1 MANDDALLMDST
13 SYAPMVDF
21 QLPEAAQPAQATAP
35 AQQPPESE
43 QGFWNQFYGSL
54 GHTIF
59 QGNPRLSGIAIEG
72 LGRVSGSDSMKAFG
86 RGIVTDF
93 DESPSEQFIPRV
105 TKIED
110 SEGLRDV
117 MDWLGNSIGSGLGS
131 IAMTAG
137 GAAVGAGVGGGIT
150 GTAGAVAGAA
160 AGGVGAIPGAFV
172 AGFPGGVAGGMAG
185 GAISGSFLL
194 SYGDMYDY
202 LVEQEGMD
210 EDEAAHWALVPGTAM
225 AIVDAAGF
233 GKLATAPFKKELSE
247 KMSER
252 IVQLAAQG
260 FVSEGATEGV
270 QQLIQE
276 TAGELAEYYGYATE
290 DIEAVD
296 RISSILNASLSG
308 GVTGKATGAASA
320 LKKPTKES
328 TPEGDIEES
337 GLEEGTESVIPDA
350 PQTAADAGAPVEAM
364 VEEIVEPEP
373 AVEAEQVAEEVVEQ
387 TAEPET
393 EAQPEPETEA
403 EKLAEEEVQKE
414 EDPAEPKSDLSL
426 TSDGKFYSKAFK
438 FLLNLPPGI
447 GSDKPIL
454 DSQGRP
460 MQEQEVDESG
470 EPVFLES
477 GKPKMGPVQTR
488 RVYKVSDLYSE
499 DKNGKARGALSKFP
513 KGELE
518 LIGIHEYLIQ
528 KELDAPGEALQSEK
542 ARRQKHLEDSERE
555 LVEAAIQWT
564 RDDFMSKLRNNL
576 EFMQQL
582 EEDGKSLEQYTL
594 EFFLKYP
601 MEIDGPVA
609 AIGVLSTARNAEGE
623 GYDSGDLQ
631 SLIKKYHRAKSVVSD
646 PLDVSEF
653 AGTEAEVTQDEISQY
668 IADNQWRLDFGDVR
682 RITADAKEALF
693 KVSPELEAFEAQVD
707 ELKTT
712 ASTLEE
718 HVSEPVTAVT
728 WDQVSEKL
736 AAAGHGPEQ
745 IELAYLDF
753 QNNPRIFYDL
763 FEEMPNEWAAAGI
776 LELNQY
782 KKFIFQRDLLDQVI
796 SDPKA
801 FYRHIKLQIRK
812 DISEP
817 AKDPVQRARIHESDP
832 PQNIRDLDK
841 SFEGLVFRVER
852 AADPP
857 VSSVRYRGRTRPY
870 TEKDQRSSRLQILK
884 RAKKIQSQAQSLYR
898 SLGGWSREQE
908 LRSAIRGFLI
918 DKDPVQ
924 KRHKAAVEEWEK
936 GGRIGDRPQVESA
949 TTGLSSPRPG
959 KTPPM
964 TAIDTNQS
972 HERFKELMS
981 DWVKSHSI
989 YSEQMPQR
997 QKQLF
1002 VKEYQEILNLQKE
1015 LAMIHGVGEIRNI
1028 AVIAENQLNQI
1039 EAFIKA
1045 EKSAPVRN
1053 LREAQARYKE
1063 AFKQSQ
1069 EMRKIEE
1076 AGSILNVDYTVSGEA
1091 PQLDKMSFL
1100 GGNEFNKRQILI
1112 IDPSPEMRDYKAE
1125 LQVAT
1130 ETEQQPGAE
1139 MEFEGVD
1146 YAGQS
1151 GHPQHLKNL
1160 FEKLYHAGH
1169 WHGDQERGT
1178 GVHIRVHD
1186 MSVMRDGKLVKILV
1200 VEEIQNDHAQYNRKQ
1215 GSKISE
1221 LRTYILEN
1229 RLSIVEN
1236 RRKEIVDFSK
1246 SAQNPNADS
1255 GSLVL
1260 VPSKTFPIRS
1270 SQRSFGDI
1278 ETSEQLID
1286 PALKDE
1292 FIALS
1297 KESAKIKG
1305 QLSISRRAT
1314 EPQAVFQ
1321 NTEEWTQLAMRKVFK
1336 IAMEEGYGGVAVIG
1350 GKSAGPITHMPI
1362 HEQNLSRLMKE
1373 VRDIQDTDSYEVD
1386 GLLSKTVDPVWNETK
1401 WSGVWADIMYT
1412 PARAQFSVNLNIDKL
1427 NQTIGLYDFLQEH
1440 KKESEYISGAEI
1452 KEFVLGQDLYVG
1464 SSAQKHYD
1472 ENVAKQAK
1480 IVSGV
1485 KGTPAVGNDILRTTD
1500 GKPVFGD
1507 DRSQKNHLRMG
1518 SSGKEA
1524 YIRSPPKLWV
1534 FDEKMT
1540 KRLSGPQPIIS
1551 PELKDIKGGW
1561 DRPLADLYKEATN
1574 ERKEGVSYFE
1584 DMSGSD
1590 QLALKLRIQQAI
1602 SGLPGLEYPITASLG
1617 KPGGPPVQV
1626 LGHMKGVTLNVQ
1638 MPNGKMSKM
1647 PAMNLFVGNDRIV
1660 DVEPKYLL
1668 DPKKKRKIRIGHAE
1682 SIRRAIEEGHDVPQ
1696 ESMAGHAEFDGGL
1709 GLEEDYE
1716 IDEGDAQDARLD
1728 WEEMGVDSPA
1738 FKSWSGGLKPSTLP
1752 SYSDAR
1758 RLGATDVWRQYAIF
1772 STAILED
1779 KDAQGKE
1786 YFEGYERL
1794 KGQKQGSYV
1803 SIKEAIAYTPS
1814 VKVVYHSTPGIEGDD
1829 INFNSEDSFG
1839 FHAGTFK
1846 AAQDR
1851 RDATSDRYKSER
1863 PLKTHDIPGETVK
1876 GSHFQTYPAE
1886 RVFFFK
1892 YDKLLPIMDIG
1903 GEKWTPMDILEYSI
1917 DSAER
1922 LREEA
1927 FVSDLKK
1934 YQERLRRKSS
1944 ADGNHGHNH
1953 YADRVKFEDLRNL
1966 YEKHGFDGAIYSNA
1980 REDAGS
1986 LSIIAIRSG
1995 SLKLAADA
2003 PDLGQVQ
2010 GKFDP
2015 TGLYGVGVGAATLP
2029 AAAALMGEDEE
2040 EPERADQ

>member
-1 MANDDALLMDST
+1 MANDDALLMNST

-21 QLPEAAQPAQATAP
+21 QLPEAAQPAQATVP

-202 LVEQEGMD
+202 LVEQEGMN

-373 AVEAEQVAEEVVEQ
+373 AAEAEQVAEEVVEQ

-393 EAQPEPETEA
+393 EA
-403 EKLAEEEVQKE
+403 EKIAEEEVQKE

-528 KELDAPGEALQSEK
+528 KELDAPGEALQAEK
-542 ARRQKHLEDSERE
+542 ARRQKDFEDSERE
-555 LVEAAIQWT
+555 LVEVSAEVV
-564 RDDFMSKLRNNL
+564 RDDFMSDLRENEEL
-576 EFMQQL
+576 MQML
-582 EEDGKSLEQYTL
+582 EEDGKSLEQYTD
-594 EFFLKYP
+594 EFFSKYP
-601 MEIDGPVA
+601 IDDSPIRSMAQARVA
-609 AIGVLSTARNAEGE
+609 INKGSTGADR
-623 GYDSGDLQ
+623 LQ
-631 SLIKKYHRAKSVVSD
+631 SIIEKYTRAESVASD
-646 PLDVSEF
+646 PLDVAEF
-653 AGTEAEVTQDEISQY
+653 AGTEAEVTQEEISQY

-682 RITADAKEALF
+682 RITADAKKALF
-693 KVSPELEAFEAQVD
+693 QVSPELEAFEAQVD

-718 HVSEPVTAVT
+718 HVSEPITAVT

-753 QNNPRIFYDL
+753 QNNPRIFDDL
-763 FEEMPNEWAAAGI
+763 FGEMPNEWAAAGVK
-776 LELNQY
+776 ELNQY
-782 KKFIFQRDLLDQVI
+782 EQYRFQRNLLDQVI
-796 SDPKA
+796 SDPVA
-801 FYRHIKLQIRK
+801 FYRYAITQIRRNVVG
-812 DISEP
+812 P
-817 AKDPVQRARIHESDP
+817 AKDPLQRARLHESDA
-832 PQNIRDLDK
+832 PQNILSLSDSLRDAAISMPLGFDYSESVADMERRRSTSRGQFDQIK
-841 SFEGLVFRVER
+841 SDAE
-852 AADPP
+852 
-857 VSSVRYRGRTRPY
+857 
-870 TEKDQRSSRLQILK
+870 
-884 RAKKIQSQAQSLYR
+884 SLYR
-898 SLGGWSREQE
+898 SLGGYNRKHE
-908 LRSAIRGFLI
+908 LKNAIKDFLT

-924 KRHKAAVEEWEK
+924 KRYKAAVEEWK
-936 GGRIGDRPQVESA
+936 NGGRIGDRPK
-949 TTGLSSPRPG
+949 RPG

-964 TAIDTNQS
+964 NAIDTISS
-972 HERFKELMS
+972 HGRFKELMS

-1015 LAMIHGVGEIRNI
+1015 FAMIYGVGEIKDMAGRAI
-1028 AVIAENQLNQI
+1028 KYLGQI
-1039 EAFIKA
+1039 EAFDKA

-1076 AGSILNVDYTVSGEA
+1076 ADLKLDVDYTVSEEA
-1091 PQLDKMSFL
+1091 PQLDNMSFL

-1130 ETEQQPGAE
+1130 EIEQQPGAE

-1146 YAGQS
+1146 YVGQS
-1151 GHPQHLKNL
+1151 GHPQHLSNL
-1160 FEKLYHAGH
+1160 FRKLYHAGH

-1186 MSVMRDGKLVKILV
+1186 MSVMRDGELVDILV
-1200 VEEIQNDHAQYNRKQ
+1200 VEEIQNDHAQTNRKQ

-1246 SAQNPNADS
+1246 SAQNPNAHS

-1297 KESAKIKG
+1297 KESAKIQG
-1305 QLSISRRAT
+1305 QLKISRRAS

-1373 VRDIQDTDSYEVD
+1373 VRDIQDTDSFEVD

-1440 KKESEYISGAEI
+1440 KKESEYISGAKI

-1472 ENVAKQAK
+1472 ENVAKQGK
-1480 IVSGV
+1480 IISGV
-1485 KGTPAVGNDILRTTD
+1485 KGTPAVGNDILRTAD
-1500 GKPVFGD
+1500 GKPVFGE

-1574 ERKEGVSYFE
+1574 ERKEGVFYFE
-1584 DMSGSD
+1584 DMSGSE
-1590 QLALKLRIQQAI
+1590 QIALKARIQQAV
-1602 SGLPGLEYPITASLG
+1602 SGLPRLEYPITASLG
-1617 KPGGPPVQV
+1617 KPGGPSVQV

-1696 ESMAGHAEFDGGL
+1696 ESMAGHAEF
-1709 GLEEDYE
+1709 
-1716 IDEGDAQDARLD
+1716 
-1728 WEEMGVDSPA
+1728 
-1738 FKSWSGGLKPSTLP
+1738 
-1752 SYSDAR
+1752 
-1758 RLGATDVWRQYAIF
+1758 
-1772 STAILED
+1772 
-1779 KDAQGKE
+1779 
-1786 YFEGYERL
+1786 
-1794 KGQKQGSYV
+1794 
-1803 SIKEAIAYTPS
+1803 
-1814 VKVVYHSTPGIEGDD
+1814 
-1829 INFNSEDSFG
+1829 
-1839 FHAGTFK
+1839 
-1846 AAQDR
+1846 
-1851 RDATSDRYKSER
+1851 
-1863 PLKTHDIPGETVK
+1863 
-1876 GSHFQTYPAE
+1876 
-1886 RVFFFK
+1886 
-1892 YDKLLPIMDIG
+1892 G
-1903 GEKWTPMDILEYSI
+1903 GEE
-1917 DSAER
+1917 
-1922 LREEA
+1922 
-1927 FVSDLKK
+1927 
-1934 YQERLRRKSS
+1934 
-1944 ADGNHGHNH
+1944 
-1953 YADRVKFEDLRNL
+1953 
-1966 YEKHGFDGAIYSNA
+1966 
-1980 REDAGS
+1980 
-1986 LSIIAIRSG
+1986 
-1995 SLKLAADA
+1995 
-2003 PDLGQVQ
+2003 
-2010 GKFDP
+2010 
-2015 TGLYGVGVGAATLP
+2015 
-2029 AAAALMGEDEE
+2029 
-2040 EPERADQ
+2040 